1 MTLWHAGV
9 MRLLRESGLFVS
21 VQLSGGKVR
30 AMLSET
36 RFVDIHFDPTSRS
49 YSYALIDLTLTDPGD
64 KRILG
69 WDDYPYPGLP
79 DLAKLASS
87 PHHFQERLT
96 DGSWMFAE
104 STFRGEIENEL
115 AVVLAV
121 INEYLCKTG
130 V

>member
-9 MRLLRESGLFVS
+9 MRLLRESDLFVS

-30 AMLSET
+30 ALLSET

-49 YSYALIDLTLTDPGD
+49 YSYALIDLTLSYPGD

-69 WDDYPYPGLP
+69 WDDYPHPGWP
-79 DLAKLASS
+79 DMEKLASS
-87 PHHFQERLT
+87 PHHFQERLA
-96 DGSWMFAE
+96 DGSWEFAE

-115 AVVLAV
+115 PVVLAV
-121 INEYLCKTG
+121 ISDYLRKAG
-130 V
+130 L